1 MYDTKKIRAATSK
14 EEQCKIEIE
23 KFDIP
28 KENMTIEETEEY
40 HKYCPKSKSSNII
53 SCPKEIIKNDLK
65 LKWLNDYFKKIAKKS
80 KKAKKKKSKKR
91 NKKKT
96 KKAKVKKHKSKKKKK
111 TKGQKRKSMD
121 RKKRKRTT
129 NMQEQEEGGKDYQD
143 ARGKSS

>member
-14 EEQCKIEIE
+14 KEQCEIEIE

-53 SCPKEIIKNDLK
+53 SCPKKIIKKRKDMSMK

-80 KKAKKKKSKKR
+80 KKKKKAKKWKS
-91 NKKKT
+91 KKT
-96 KKAKVKKHKSKKKKK
+96 KKSKVKKYKSKKKKK
-111 TKGQKRKSMD
+111 KTKSKN
-121 RKKRKRTT
+121 RKKRKRSKGDK
-129 NMQEQEEGGKDYQD
+129 NV
-143 ARGKSS
+143 